1 MVRHVLSDGTVLED
15 LKGHVV
21 KKEDVP
27 EAYQLMDQMNKEK
40 ERKDGNKQL
49 Y

>member
-1 MVRHVLSDGTVLED
+1 MVKHILIDGTVLED